1 MYGIIIKLKNREQD
15 GENLPNA
22 HTQEPE
28 TGRYDKLFPVTIV
41 YSMGLMILG
50 LILEEDPSNILIGLY
65 KIVTMQDLLITD
77 YINIAGP
84 GAAFFNASIVT
95 IISICILK
103 YSGEPF
109 NGHSVV
115 AVGLMS
121 GFSLFGKNFLNIWPI
136 ILGTWL
142 YAKYQRES
150 FGKYASVA
158 LLATSLSPLVSYMA
172 LGSIHASIPLGVFVG
187 VVIGF
192 VLPSLAS
199 YTYKIQNG
207 LNLYNM
213 GFACG
218 ILAMMI
224 VPMLTAIGDKPDS
237 VLYWTE
243 GYNTQFAL
251 VLVVLCGVLITAGFF
266 VTGQPYWAVWAG
278 YRRLLSTTGRSPSDY
293 LRMFGPG
300 PVLVNIGVNG
310 IVGILYILLIDGDLN
325 GPTIGGIF
333 TIMGFSATGKHLF
346 NIVPVMT
353 GVAIGSVAM
362 HYTPDYPSLQLAGLF
377 GTTLAPIAGHFGPL
391 YGILAGFI
399 HSALV
404 LQTGGPVAGLNLYN
418 NGFSGGLI
426 AIVLYPTITAIGRH
440 RRPQLR
446 NEDYYDLFEEGQ
458 PIDTS
463 ALHQHEGEAAH
474 PHAPHEHHTTI
485 FDEHSIMV
493 DDEPTASEEVF
504 YND

>member
-1 MYGIIIKLKNREQD
+1 
-15 GENLPNA
+15 
-22 HTQEPE
+22 
-28 TGRYDKLFPVTIV
+28 
-41 YSMGLMILG
+41 MILG
-50 LILEEDPSNILIGLY
+50 MVLEQDPAQIPMGLY

-77 YINIAGP
+77 YISIAGP

-95 IISICILK
+95 IISICIIK
-103 YSGEPF
+103 YSGDPY
-109 NGHSVV
+109 NGHTVV
-115 AVGLMS
+115 AIGLMS

-142 YAKYQRES
+142 YARYQREA
-150 FGKYASVA
+150 FAKYASTA

-172 LGSIHASIPLGVFVG
+172 LGSVHASIPLGIAVG

-237 VLYWTE
+237 VLYWAE
-243 GYNTQFAL
+243 GYNAQFAL
-251 VLVVLCGVLITAGFF
+251 VLVVFCGILICCGFF
-266 VTGQPYWAVWAG
+266 ITGTPYWAVWAG
-278 YRRLLSTTGRSPSDY
+278 YRRLLSPTGRSPSDY

-310 IVGILYILLIDGDLN
+310 MVGILYVLIVGGDLN

-353 GVAIGSVAM
+353 GVAIGALGM
-362 HYTPDYPSLQLAGLF
+362 HYSPDYPSLQLAGLF
-377 GTTLAPIAGHFGPL
+377 GTTLAPISGHFGPL

-426 AIVLYPTITAIGRH
+426 AIVLYPTITAVVRH

-446 NEDYYDLFEEGQ
+446 DEDYYDLFEESQ

-463 ALHQHEGEAAH
+463 ALHPHDGEEERH
-474 PHAPHEHHTTI
+474 HHHHEHHSIYDDT
-485 FDEHSIMV
+485 SIMV
-493 DDEPTASEEVF
+493 DDEPEASEEIF
-504 YND
+504 